1 VLLRILKHIVV
12 WVLLL
17 FGFWFLEGG
26 ESLGFQKM
34 EESKVVLELG
44 GALEHAVGLLEI
56 LEIVLQDVVLI
67 GA

>member
-1 VLLRILKHIVV
+1 
-12 WVLLL
+12 LL

-26 ESLGFQKM
+26 ETLGFQKM

-56 LEIVLQDVVLI
+56 LEIVL
-67 GA
+67 